1 MINRAAYIESNQTYP
16 YKNLAIEEYLLDHVE
31 KNQIILYLWQNRQTI
46 VIGKNQNAWKECK
59 TSELE
64 QDGGFLVRR
73 LSGGGAVYH
82 DLGNLNFTF
91 LVSKEDY
98 DLEKQMEVILLAV
111 QKLGLNAVKSGR
123 NDITIDGKKFSG
135 NAFYDRGGK
144 SYHHGTLMVKVVMED
159 LQKYLNVD
167 TEKLKSKSVDSVR
180 ARVANLS
187 EFCPGLTIAIL
198 KEKLLE
204 AFGEVYQVKPEV
216 WDTQQLHQ
224 EEIEMNENRF
234 SSWDFIFGRKIQF
247 QYEITQRFTWG
258 DICMKLN
265 VDGGRIKDVIIYSDA
280 MNQNPIEAIPSLIIG
295 LEFNKSHVV
304 SAMEQIQCE
313 GLNDQ
318 EMMKDIKELIYSQEF

>member
-64 QDGGFLVRR
+64 NDGGYLVRR

-91 LVSKEDY
+91 LVTKEDY
-98 DLEKQMEVILLAV
+98 DLEKQMEVILIAL
-111 QKLGLNAVKSGR
+111 QKLGLNVVKSGR

-135 NAFYDRGGK
+135 NAFFERGGK
-144 SYHHGTLMVKVVMED
+144 SYHHGTLMVNVVMED

-167 TEKLKSKSVDSVR
+167 REKLKSKSVDSVR

-187 EFCPGLTIAIL
+187 EFYPGLTIALLKVKL
-198 KEKLLE
+198 KE
-204 AFGEVYQVKPEV
+204 AFSEVYQVKPEV
-216 WDTQQLHQ
+216 WDTQQLQQ
-224 EEIEMNENRF
+224 EEIKINENRF

-247 QYEITQRFTWG
+247 QYEVSKRFAWG
-258 DICMKLN
+258 DICIKMN
-265 VDGGRIKDVIIYSDA
+265 VDGGKIKDALIYSDA
-280 MNQNPIEAIPSLIIG
+280 MNQNPIEEISPVIIG
-295 LEFNKSHVV
+295 LDFNKSHVV
-304 SAMEQIQCE
+304 SAMDKIQFE
-313 GLNDQ
+313 GLNEQ

>member
-1 MINRAAYIESNQTYP
+1 MITRAAYIESNQTYP
-16 YKNLAIEEYLLDHVE
+16 YKNLAMEEYLLDHVE
-31 KNQIILYLWQNRQTI
+31 KNQVILYLWQNRQTV

-59 TSELE
+59 TSELNN
-64 QDGGFLVRR
+64 DGGYLVRR

-98 DLEKQMEVILLAV
+98 DLEKQMEVILVAV

-135 NAFYDRGGK
+135 NAFFERGGK
-144 SYHHGTLMVKVVMED
+144 SYHHGTLMVNVVMED

-167 TEKLKSKSVDSVR
+167 REKLKSKAVDSVR

-187 EFCPGLTIAIL
+187 EFYPGITISLL

-204 AFGEVYQVKPEV
+204 AFTQVYGVIPELWNSNV
-216 WDTQQLHQ
+216 LPR
-224 EEIEMNENRF
+224 EEIELGERRF

-247 QYEITQRFTWG
+247 QYEISRRFGWG

-265 VDGGRIKDVIIYSDA
+265 VEGGIIKDVVIYSDA
-280 MNQNPIEAIPSLIIG
+280 MNQSPIEAIPQVIIG
-295 LEFNKSHVV
+295 VEFNKSHVV
-304 SAMEQIQCE
+304 SAMEKIQYN
-313 GLNDQ
+313 GLNEQ
-318 EMMKDIKELIYSQEF
+318 EMMKDIKELIDSQEF